1 MKARFDALK
10 SFIPSL
16 YASSTK
22 TITNMVSS
30 ITMNE
35 SEYLQKT
42 ETTEKDILTLLTSKI
57 EMEVILAL
65 KILIIDVQN
74 GKDISSFI
82 PRILEIFALT
92 KNYFAKRLTL
102 NLIDHISLTKKNE
115 LLLLFNTIN
124 KLSNDSDVLNR
135 LSLVHVIGSL
145 RNQPDISNDACK
157 QLLLFTNDS
166 NPLIRRMSLIIIANY
181 LKTNKELHKEID
193 FTNLLTKYIND
204 PHPLVYSAFFYAI
217 TEIQWTDYVSVG
229 LLLKFTDI
237 VKDLNVID
245 ECYYERVVFSLV
257 NFTKVYLILNMS
269 ANASYVEKLF
279 TALYNVI
286 KHSTNTF
293 KVITSFCGIY
303 DLILDLSKDN
313 NNTSLTLYDKIL
325 FKNDYKRLSKL
336 SLHLLKLYLQVQST
350 PNNSLYLINVLDI
363 ILHFIQNKN
372 KRLFT
377 IISNV
382 LYTKY
387 NYFYININE
396 INCIIEYKLKILSHL
411 VNESNVK
418 NILDEYKRI
427 LNYPNKNIKRGI
439 ISSMHSICLNENTNK
454 STKVTVIEKLVDF
467 LKIKNDFVINY
478 IIIALSDLIDDIEN
492 KKYILVYSI
501 KNYNK
506 TITTPH
512 AKANVITMILNNIS
526 VIPTVSID
534 FYRRLLLDVDN
545 ESDEVKRSIVQMS
558 YEIWYMKDIILKNY
572 DESKLNEM
580 NGIIVNMVNYAIEKM
595 LYDNNYTTREKARVV
610 KAMIEHLKNKKKKEG
625 DTVVM
630 ENKNKNEKVIK
641 HNNDNTLFME
651 VLSNHRNDSHSKM
664 FSYDVIDEDTK
675 EKMKMISFG
684 DIVNATSNIQVQKE
698 GNNDNNSNNNKIV
711 SEQEKYKSCKQDE
724 SQINNQISNI
734 NSGIDIEK
742 KKQELKNQL
751 DEFLND
757 NDENSDDDDDFQI
770 EIKRG

>member
-1 MKARFDALK
+1 
-10 SFIPSL
+10 
-16 YASSTK
+16 
-22 TITNMVSS
+22 
-30 ITMNE
+30 
-35 SEYLQKT
+35 
-42 ETTEKDILTLLTSKI
+42 
-57 EMEVILAL
+57 
-65 KILIIDVQN
+65 
-74 GKDISSFI
+74 
-82 PRILEIFALT
+82 
-92 KNYFAKRLTL
+92 
-102 NLIDHISLTKKNE
+102 
-115 LLLLFNTIN
+115 
-124 KLSNDSDVLNR
+124 
-135 LSLVHVIGSL
+135 
-145 RNQPDISNDACK
+145 
-157 QLLLFTNDS
+157 
-166 NPLIRRMSLIIIANY
+166 
-181 LKTNKELHKEID
+181 
-193 FTNLLTKYIND
+193 
-204 PHPLVYSAFFYAI
+204 
-217 TEIQWTDYVSVG
+217 
-229 LLLKFTDI
+229 
-237 VKDLNVID
+237 
-245 ECYYERVVFSLV
+245 
-257 NFTKVYLILNMS
+257 
-269 ANASYVEKLF
+269 
-279 TALYNVI
+279 
-286 KHSTNTF
+286 
-293 KVITSFCGIY
+293 
-303 DLILDLSKDN
+303 
-313 NNTSLTLYDKIL
+313 
-325 FKNDYKRLSKL
+325 
-336 SLHLLKLYLQVQST
+336 
-350 PNNSLYLINVLDI
+350 
-363 ILHFIQNKN
+363 
-372 KRLFT
+372 
-377 IISNV
+377 
-382 LYTKY
+382 
-387 NYFYININE
+387 
-396 INCIIEYKLKILSHL
+396 
-411 VNESNVK
+411 VK

-439 ISSMHSICLNENTNK
+439 ISSMHSICLNENTSK
-454 STKVTVIEKLVDF
+454 STKVTVIERLVDF

-492 KKYILVYSI
+492 KKYVLVYSI

-610 KAMIEHLKNKKKKEG
+610 KALIEHLKSKKKKEG

-630 ENKNKNEKVIK
+630 ENKNKNEIVIK
-641 HNNDNTLFME
+641 HNNNDNTLFME
-651 VLSNHRNDSHSKM
+651 VLSNHRNDSQSKM

-698 GNNDNNSNNNKIV
+698 GNDNNSNNNNKII